1 MPVIAFVKEITAM
14 LILVNV
20 VWPLLSLLLTSLL
33 ETQMQ
38 HQLEQWLQGLVLC
51 QLLHHGNVLSVL
63 VLMENVWMNLIMATV
78 QLVTDLANNAF
89 ILLKVWSIS
98 SFAFK
103 LFQHLSYRASWWNL
117 HLPQRLPK
125 WLWLECGLWFKW
137 LLSSERSKSFLTR
150 QVIDWSFFIF

>member
-14 LILVNV
+14 LIHVNV

-89 ILLKVWSIS
+89 ISQKV
-98 SFAFK
+98 
-103 LFQHLSYRASWWNL
+103 R
-117 HLPQRLPK
+117 
-125 WLWLECGLWFKW
+125 
-137 LLSSERSKSFLTR
+137 
-150 QVIDWSFFIF
+150 

>member
-33 ETQMQ
+33 EIQML

-63 VLMENVWMNLIMATV
+63 VLMENVLMNLIMATV
-78 QLVTDLANNAF
+78 PLVTDLANNAF
-89 ILLKVWSIS
+89 ILQKVCSIS
-98 SFAFK
+98 LFAYK
-103 LFQHLSYRASWWNL
+103 QFQHLSYRASWWKL

-125 WLWLECGLWFKW
+125 WLWLECGLWFRW
-137 LLSSERSKSFLTR
+137 LLSSEWSKSFLNR
-150 QVIDWSFFIF
+150 QVIYWSFFFF